1 MRETFEDY
9 CIKYGIDE
17 EYPMTAPSL
26 IKAMRA
32 AELHARALDVPVLF
46 VDAGR
51 CPYTD
56 DPQEDFAVDGDCEY
70 CDEDDELGMLKSH
83 DRLGKFED
91 DAEAIYEDLLEVLI
105 SKQIDYGP
113 DNINNAPGGAANGI
127 LVRMSDKMERLKNLT
142 YHTDADSIPNHESI
156 EDSLLD
162 IANYAV
168 IMMMVRNGVWP
179 ASLNG

>member
-1 MRETFEDY
+1 MIETFADY

-17 EYPMTAPSL
+17 EYPMTTPNL
-26 IKAMRA
+26 IKSMRA
-32 AELHARALDVPVLF
+32 AELQTRALEFPVLF
-46 VDAGR
+46 VDAGS

-168 IMMMVRNGVWP
+168 IMMMVRKGVWP

>member
-1 MRETFEDY
+1 MVNESFEDY

-17 EYPMTAPSL
+17 EYPMTAPAL

-32 AELHARALDVPVLF
+32 AETQARSLDIKFPAIFHEYGV
-46 VDAGR
+46 AI
-51 CPYTD
+51 TD
-56 DPQEDFAVDGDCEY
+56 S
-70 CDEDDELGMLKSH
+70 DDELGMLKAH

-127 LVRMSDKMERLKNLT
+127 MVRMSDKMERLKNLT
-142 YHTDADSIPNHESI
+142 YHTDADAEPNHESI
-156 EDSLLD
+156 DDSLLD

-168 IMMMVRNGVWP
+168 IMMMVRKGVWP